1 MSTEWKPKPNS
12 SRSATALLGAH
23 RSATLAGRRKP
34 QQNWDLNLLFGHEA
48 DQNARISRMSP
59 FESSDRDLSD
69 FRQELRQRFIDH
81 LLSCHWAVSL
91 NVFVN
96 FFGMTRH
103 HFGDAIDP
111 LLPFITDSGH
121 FGRRANKGSGLNSKI
136 PDPFSANFSANLSL
150 FLQTIIPV

>member
-1 MSTEWKPKPNS
+1 
-12 SRSATALLGAH
+12 
-23 RSATLAGRRKP
+23 
-34 QQNWDLNLLFGHEA
+34 
-48 DQNARISRMSP
+48 MSP

-103 HFGDAIDP
+103 HFGDAIVGQ
-111 LLPFITDSGH
+111 I
-121 FGRRANKGSGLNSKI
+121 KGQVSIQKYQT
-136 PDPFSANFSANLSL
+136 L
-150 FLQTIIPV
+150 FLQIFLQTFPFFCKRLFQCEFSIFVADDQIVTIQQHRTQQWMCAIVCDDLSSVLFAKPAQEASVGR